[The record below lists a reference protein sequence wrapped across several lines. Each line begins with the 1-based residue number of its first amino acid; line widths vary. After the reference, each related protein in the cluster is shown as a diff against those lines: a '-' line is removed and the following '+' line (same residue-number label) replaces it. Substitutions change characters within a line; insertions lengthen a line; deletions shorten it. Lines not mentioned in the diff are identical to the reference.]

1 MEKPLILEELE
12 HLEKELSLFNASD
25 LLVQFN
31 PKEVL
36 VCEAGE
42 IALTP
47 SFEKLLKKAQQKEQ
61 QLGFATLSVA
71 EGWIEGKSNTIIP
84 LFIHAINPTVNGVQ
98 NTLKWNVREE
108 EWMLNPQ
115 VAGLLHDAQL
125 EPATEKDLIVI
136 QLKELGYQVQENERY
151 VDFFHPFRYTLLR
164 EAMALKWK
172 DDLKELDYFFDGSQ
186 SVPEKTSSNISPLLF
201 PSDQSQFD
209 AIQLGLQHSMVIQ
222 GPPGTGKSQVLANLL
237 GLLLQDNHRVLVC
250 SSKKQALDVLQQ
262 RFMSYHLDDL
272 IFVRNGQHNA
282 KELLSALQHTWSLLE
297 NTTRQT
303 EEIESLSTVHEFNQH
318 LAIYHQSGMI
328 GPLSPKEFLE
338 ETGLNPFGKMTFK
351 AGLPAYERW
360 TKDREILEKIPI
372 EALRLLRQIAPN
384 LHLQVEFEELLLMW
398 MNSKVALESLALRS
412 HSLEEIAEH
421 HRICQAAHLFSGEK
435 YQLFIPLLKRKK
447 QLFQLKNELDKLSI
461 QRQPLIDQ
469 MAAWRQ
475 LPTLEE
481 LKYLESSWN
490 QERFWNRRKIKQEKS
505 TWLRI
510 EGLDWA
516 ALIQQTRAFYTHKS
530 KENAVDERLHSF
542 GFNDPNRDFAAFN
555 SFVQLQQSALYGL
568 YEKLTSEE
576 VISYSERFFR
586 VSKLLSTLQRTLQL
600 SEKKTAFEALSELTT
615 RATEILPFL
624 QFWDSLSEDTK
635 RAVRNY
641 DLIEDLHDAII
652 GTEWNRFITQNPNMI
667 AFLQFSEK
675 DLDALT
681 RSMEVSGQNLASQ
694 LLQQRKSIFDDYHE
708 LLAKPHRKLTEEQQQ
723 QKELLKAGKRKLV
736 KWFGKKRSL
745 PTVREVLDSEA
756 SAWVQLLKPLWF
768 TNPVQLTLDFELK
781 PKIFDVALIDEA
793 SQMPLSHALGSLYRS
808 KRMVIAGDLMQMAP
822 SSYFSGGSQERIS
835 LLEHASYHLPSRRLK
850 VHYRSRNARLIEF
863 SNARFYENGLVV
875 FPCYPTYV
883 AVGDN
888 FVEGTYHEGVNLKEI
903 QFLTEMVRKRWDDGV
918 KSIGVITFSDRQLS
932 AWYEHLRKEN
942 LTQLW
947 QAIAEGI
954 IVPKTLEQVQGD
966 EFDEMFLSLGYG
978 KNDEGKV
985 DLRMGPLTHYGGEKR
1000 LNVLLTRAKTKLH
1013 VMRSIQS
1020 FDFGVVNSEG
1030 LRVLKEWLFWLENLQ
1045 PESPETNYP
1054 FGKVSLKEG
1063 IIEIRRIADLGTGYL
1078 NLQAYRSL
1086 LRERGWKLRVTS
1098 SFEEPDRNQILRED
1112 GNEQCA

>member
-1 MEKPLILEELE
+1 MRLEKPLILEELE
-12 HLEKELSLFNASD
+12 PLEKELSLFNASD

-42 IALTP
+42 ITLTL
-47 SFEKLLKKAQQKEQ
+47 SYEKLLKKAQQKEQ
-61 QLGFATLSVA
+61 HLGFATLSVA
-71 EGWIEGKSNTIIP
+71 EGWIEGKNNTNIP

-98 NTLKWNVREE
+98 NTLKWNIREE

-115 VAGLLHDAQL
+115 VAGLLQDAHL
-125 EPATEKDLIVI
+125 EPATEKDLIVV
-136 QLKELGYQVQENERY
+136 QLKELGYQVQEHERF

-164 EAMALKWK
+164 EAMELKSK
-172 DDLKELDYFFDGSQ
+172 GDLKELDYFFDGSQ
-186 SVPEKTSSNISPLLF
+186 NVPEQSSSKICPLLF

-237 GLLLQDNHRVLVC
+237 GLLLQDHQRVLVC
-250 SSKKQALDVLQQ
+250 SSKRQALDVLQQ
-262 RFMSYHLDDL
+262 RFTTRQIEDL
-272 IFVRNGQHNA
+272 IFLRNGQPNA

-297 NTTRQT
+297 NTSRQT
-303 EEIESLSTVHEFNQH
+303 EAIESLSSVHEFSQQ
-318 LAIYHQSGMI
+318 LAIYHQLGMI
-328 GPLSPKEFLE
+328 GPLSPTKFLE
-338 ETGLNPFGKMTFK
+338 ETRLNPYGKKTFR
-351 AGLPAYERW
+351 AGLPTYEHW
-360 TKDREILEKIPI
+360 KKDREILEKIPF
-372 EALRLLRQIAPN
+372 EALQLLRLIAPN
-384 LHLQVEFEELLLMW
+384 LHLRVEFEELLLIW
-398 MNSKVALESLALRS
+398 INSKEALESLSLRN

-421 HRICQAAHLFSGEK
+421 HRICQAAHLFSGEN
-435 YQLFIPLLKRKK
+435 YQRFIPLLKRKK
-447 QLFQLKNELDKLSI
+447 HLFQLKNELDKLSI
-461 QRQPLIDQ
+461 QRQPLNDQ
-469 MAAWRQ
+469 MEAWRQ

-481 LKYLESSWN
+481 LKYVESSWH

-505 TWLRI
+505 TWLRL
-510 EGLDWA
+510 EGLDWV
-516 ALIQQTRAFYTHKS
+516 ALIQQTRAFYAHKS
-530 KENAVDERLHSF
+530 KENAIDERLHSF
-542 GFNDPNRDFAAFN
+542 GFKEPARDFAAFT

-568 YEKLTSEE
+568 YEKLTPEE
-576 VISYSERFFR
+576 VIYYSERFFR
-586 VSKLLSTLQRTLQL
+586 MSKLLSTLQRTLQL
-600 SEKKTAFEALSELTT
+600 SEITTASEALSELTT
-615 RATEILPFL
+615 GAANLLPFL
-624 QFWDSLSEDTK
+624 QNWDTLREDTK

-641 DLIEDLHDAII
+641 DVIEDLHDAII
-652 GTEWNRFITQNPNMI
+652 ETEWNRFITQHPNMI
-667 AFLQFSEK
+667 AFLQGSEK

-681 RSMEVSGQNLASQ
+681 RGMEVSAQNLASQ
-694 LLQQRKSIFDDYHE
+694 LLQQRKSTFDDYHE
-708 LLAKPHRKLTEEQQQ
+708 LLAKPNRKLSEQQQQ

-745 PTVREVLDSEA
+745 PTVREVLNSEA

-768 TNPVQLTLDFELK
+768 TNPAQLTLDFELK
-781 PKIFDVALIDEA
+781 AKIFDVALIDEA

-808 KRMVIAGDLMQMAP
+808 KRMVVAGDLMQMAP
-822 SSYFSGGSQERIS
+822 SSYFSGGSQERMS

-863 SNARFYENGLVV
+863 SNAYFYGNELVA
-875 FPCYPTYV
+875 FPCFPGYV
-883 AVGDN
+883 AIDDN
-888 FVEGTYHEGVNLKEI
+888 LVEGTYHEGINLKEI

-918 KSIGVITFSDRQLS
+918 KSIGVITFSERQLA

-947 QAIAEGI
+947 QGIAEGI

-978 KNDEGKV
+978 KNADGKV

-1000 LNVLLTRAKTKLH
+1000 LNVLLTRAKTKLF
-1013 VMRSIQS
+1013 VIRSIES
-1020 FDFGVVNSEG
+1020 SDFGVVNSEG

-1045 PESPETNYP
+1045 TEPSETNSP

-1063 IIEIRRIADLGTGYL
+1063 VIEVGRMADLGTGYL
-1078 NLQAYRSL
+1078 NLQSYRSL

-1098 SFEEPDRNQILRED
+1098 SFEEPDRNQILP
-1112 GNEQCA
+1112 